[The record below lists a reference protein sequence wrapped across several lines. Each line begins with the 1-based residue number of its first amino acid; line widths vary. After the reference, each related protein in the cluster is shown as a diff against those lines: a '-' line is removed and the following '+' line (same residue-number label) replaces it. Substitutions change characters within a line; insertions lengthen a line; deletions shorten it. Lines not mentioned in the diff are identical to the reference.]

1 MNKSDDLI
9 YAKYTF
15 ITFLVILFLGVYNSC
30 EAQTYNDTIA
40 YDCMEDFSW
49 SGNWWTG
56 APTTGFYTNA
66 SKSEPASAVI
76 YGSGGGAD
84 EYDWYVLPNI
94 DTLDPMQQYKVQ
106 INLGS
111 YKFTS
116 TGPGSGVDSDDYIDI
131 QVSIDGG
138 VTYNSEIR
146 ITGNNNA
153 YWAYNSATVS
163 KVVNGSLE
171 TYTPSGGGDRTLVGD
186 GFSIIELTFPIGVTQ
201 IAIDVLAVVD
211 RAGEEWWLDDFF
223 LLGSGPGFALPI
235 ELSSFSAEADGT
247 SVNVDWVVHSQVNN
261 DYYTIERSLDCFT
274 WEEVVRVEGDG
285 NSNSEK
291 QYQIKDENPHFGTSY
306 YRLKQTDYDGK
317 SETFNPVSVQV
328 ENKYTIG
335 LKIKPNPAI
344 DYIELEIPY
353 TDHPLINHD
362 IKIFDT
368 KGNTVYKKHF
378 IGEIDNFQ
386 IDVKKLKP
394 GYYILKSKSDNI
406 EGSGKFL
413 KE

>member
-1 MNKSDDLI
+1 MNKSDDFI

-49 SGNWWTG
+49 SGNWWAG
-56 APTTGFYTNA
+56 ASTTGFYTNA

-116 TGPGSGVDSDDYIDI
+116 TGPSSGVDSDDYIDI

-171 TYTPSGGGDRTLVGD
+171 TYTPNGGGDRTLVGD

-223 LLGSGPGFALPI
+223 LLGSGSGFALPI